1 MNNHA
6 LEGKLDRKKITIV
19 GAGNIGATLALLLA
33 RRETADITL
42 IDINEGVAKG
52 KALDIMEASPILG
65 FNAHVVGTG
74 NYEDTANSDIVIIT
88 AGFPRKPGMSRDDLL
103 FKNFEVVK
111 SVSEQIK
118 RYSPEAFVI
127 VVTNPLD
134 AMTYTA
140 LKVTG
145 FPKERVMGMA
155 GVLDS
160 ARFAYFISEKTNIS
174 VENINAFVIG
184 GHGDDMVPL
193 RKYTT
198 IAGMPV
204 TKFLTKEELE
214 EVIQR
219 TRFGGGEIVQ
229 LLKTGSA
236 FYAPAASILEMV
248 LAIIWNKRKILSA
261 SVYLDGEVG
270 EYYGASGLCVG
281 VPIIL
286 GKEGVEDIIKLDL
299 TEEEWADWRK
309 SVESVRRLVEKL
321 PL

>member
-1 MNNHA
+1 M
-6 LEGKLDRKKITIV
+6 DRKKITIV

-74 NYEDTANSDIVIIT
+74 NYEDTAGSDVVVIT

-103 FKNFEVVK
+103 FKNYEVVK

-118 RYSPEAFVI
+118 KYSPEAFVI

-134 AMTYTA
+134 VMTYTA

-145 FPKERVMGMA
+145 FPKERVIGMA

-160 ARFAYFISEKTNIS
+160 ARFAYFISEKTGIS
-174 VENINAFVIG
+174 VENIKAFVIG

-193 RKYTT
+193 PEYTT
-198 IAGMPV
+198 VSGIPV
-204 TKFLTKEELE
+204 RKFLSEEELS
-214 EVIQR
+214 EVIER

-248 LAIIWNKRKILSA
+248 LAILWNKRKILSA
-261 SVYLDGEVG
+261 SVYLDGEIG
-270 EYYGASGLCVG
+270 EYYGAAGLCVG
-281 VPIIL
+281 VPIVL
-286 GKEGVEDIIKLDL
+286 GKEGVEDIIKLEL
-299 TEEEWADWRK
+299 TDEEWKAWRR
-309 SVESVRRLVEKL
+309 SVDSVRNLVEKL

>member
-1 MNNHA
+1 M
-6 LEGKLDRKKITIV
+6 DRKKITIV

-65 FNAHVVGTG
+65 FNAHVAGTG
-74 NYEDTANSDIVIIT
+74 NYEDTADSDVVVIT

-111 SVSEQIK
+111 SVSEQIRK
-118 RYSPEAFVI
+118 YSPNAFVI

-160 ARFAYFISEKTNIS
+160 ARFAYFISEKTGIS
-174 VENINAFVIG
+174 VENIKAFVIG

-193 RKYTT
+193 PKYTT
-198 IAGMPV
+198 ISGMPV
-204 TKFLTKEELE
+204 KKFLSDEELK
-214 EVIQR
+214 EVIER

-248 LAIIWNKRKILSA
+248 LAILWNKRKILSA
-261 SVYLDGEVG
+261 SVYLDGEAG

-281 VPIIL
+281 VPVVL

-299 TEEEWADWRK
+299 SEEEWQAWRK
-309 SVESVRRLVEKL
+309 SVDSVRRLVEKL

>member
-1 MNNHA
+1 MN
-6 LEGKLDRKKITIV
+6 RKKITIV

-42 IDINEGVAKG
+42 VDIDEGIAKG

-65 FNAHVVGTG
+65 FNAHVTGTAD
-74 NYEDTANSDIVIIT
+74 YADTANSDVVVIT

-103 FKNFEVVK
+103 FKNFEIVK

-118 RYSPEAFVI
+118 KYSPDAFVI

-160 ARFAYFISEKTNIS
+160 ARFAYFISEKTGIS
-174 VENINAFVIG
+174 VENIKAFVIG

-198 IAGMPV
+198 ISGMPV
-204 TKFLTKEELE
+204 TNFLSDEELSE
-214 EVIQR
+214 IIER

-248 LAIIWNKRKILSA
+248 IAILWNKRKILSA
-261 SVYLDGEVG
+261 SVYLDGEIG

-281 VPIIL
+281 VPIVL
-286 GKEGVEDIIKLDL
+286 GKEGVEEIIKLDL
-299 TEEEWADWRK
+299 SDEEWQQWRK
-309 SVESVRRLVEKL
+309 SVESVRKLVEKL

>member
-1 MNNHA
+1 M
-6 LEGKLDRKKITIV
+6 DRKKITIV
-19 GAGNIGATLALLLA
+19 GAGNIGSTLALLLA

-65 FNAHVVGTG
+65 FNAHVTGTG
-74 NYEDTANSDIVIIT
+74 NYEDTADSDVVVIT

-118 RYSPEAFVI
+118 KYSPNAFVI

-160 ARFAYFISEKTNIS
+160 ARFAYFISEKTGIS
-174 VENINAFVIG
+174 VENIKAFVIG

-193 RKYTT
+193 PGYTT
-198 IAGMPV
+198 ISGIPV
-204 TKFLTKEELE
+204 KNFLSEEELQ
-214 EVIQR
+214 EVIER

-248 LAIIWNKRKILSA
+248 LAILWNKRKILSA

-281 VPIIL
+281 VPIVL
-286 GKEGVEDIIKLDL
+286 GKEGVEDIIKLEL
-299 TEEEWADWRK
+299 TDEEWQAWRK
-309 SVESVRRLVEKL
+309 SVDSVRNLVEKL

>member
-1 MNNHA
+1 
-6 LEGKLDRKKITIV
+6 LRRKKITIV

-65 FNAHVVGTG
+65 FNAHVTGTG
-74 NYEDTANSDIVIIT
+74 NYEDTADSDVVVIT

-118 RYSPEAFVI
+118 KYSPEAFVI

-160 ARFAYFISEKTNIS
+160 NDAE
-174 VENINAFVIG
+174 
-184 GHGDDMVPL
+184 
-193 RKYTT
+193 
-198 IAGMPV
+198 
-204 TKFLTKEELE
+204 
-214 EVIQR
+214 
-219 TRFGGGEIVQ
+219 
-229 LLKTGSA
+229 
-236 FYAPAASILEMV
+236 
-248 LAIIWNKRKILSA
+248 AIKVGRLSMT
-261 SVYLDGEVG
+261 YNF
-270 EYYGASGLCVG
+270 
-281 VPIIL
+281 
-286 GKEGVEDIIKLDL
+286 
-299 TEEEWADWRK
+299 
-309 SVESVRRLVEKL
+309 
-321 PL
+321 

>member
-1 MNNHA
+1 M
-6 LEGKLDRKKITIV
+6 DRKKITIV
-19 GAGNIGATLALLLA
+19 GAGNIGSTLALLLA

-74 NYEDTANSDIVIIT
+74 NYEDTANSDVVIIT

-118 RYSPEAFVI
+118 KYSPNAFVI

-160 ARFAYFISEKTNIS
+160 ARFAYFISEKTKIS
-174 VENINAFVIG
+174 VENIRAFVIG

-193 RKYTT
+193 KGYTT
-198 IAGMPV
+198 ISGIPI
-204 TKFLTKEELE
+204 TKFLSEEELNE
-214 EVIQR
+214 LIER

-248 LAIIWNKRKILSA
+248 ISILWNKRKILSA

-286 GKEGVEDIIKLDL
+286 GKEGVEDILKLELSD
-299 TEEEWADWRK
+299 EEWQQWRK
-309 SVESVRRLVEKL
+309 SVESVRKLVEKL

>member
-1 MNNHA
+1 
-6 LEGKLDRKKITIV
+6 LDRKKITIV

-65 FNAHVVGTG
+65 FNAHVIGTG
-74 NYEDTANSDIVIIT
+74 NYEDTAGSDVVVIT

-103 FKNFEVVK
+103 FKNYEVVK

-118 RYSPEAFVI
+118 KYSPEAFVI

-145 FPKERVMGMA
+145 FPKERVIGMA

-160 ARFAYFISEKTNIS
+160 ARFAYFISEKTGIS
-174 VENINAFVIG
+174 VENIKAFVIG

-193 RKYTT
+193 PEYTT
-198 IAGMPV
+198 VSGIPV
-204 TKFLTKEELE
+204 RKFLSEEKLS
-214 EVIQR
+214 EVIER

-248 LAIIWNKRKILSA
+248 LAILWNKRKILSA
-261 SVYLDGEVG
+261 SVYLDGEIG
-270 EYYGASGLCVG
+270 EYYGATGLCVG
-281 VPIIL
+281 VPIVL
-286 GKEGVEDIIKLDL
+286 GKEGVEDIIKLEL
-299 TEEEWADWRK
+299 TDEEWKAWGR
-309 SVESVRRLVEKL
+309 SVDSVRNLVEKL

>member
-1 MNNHA
+1 
-6 LEGKLDRKKITIV
+6 LEGKLERKKITIV

-118 RYSPEAFVI
+118 KYSPEAFVI

-204 TKFLTKEELE
+204 TNFLSKEELE
-214 EVIQR
+214 EVIER

-248 LAIIWNKRKILSA
+248 LAILWNKRKILSA
-261 SVYLDGEVG
+261 SVYLDGDVG

-286 GKEGVEDIIKLDL
+286 GKEGVEEIIKLDL
-299 TEEEWADWRK
+299 TDEEWADWRK
-309 SVESVRRLVEKL
+309 SVESVKRLVEKL

>member
-1 MNNHA
+1 
-6 LEGKLDRKKITIV
+6 LDRKKITIV

-65 FNAHVVGTG
+65 FNAHVIGTG
-74 NYEDTANSDIVIIT
+74 NYEDTAGSDVVVIT

-103 FKNFEVVK
+103 FKNYEVVK

-118 RYSPEAFVI
+118 KYSPEAFVI

-134 AMTYTA
+134 VMTYTA

-145 FPKERVMGMA
+145 FPKERVIGMA

-160 ARFAYFISEKTNIS
+160 ARFAYFISEKTGIS
-174 VENINAFVIG
+174 VENIKAFVIG

-193 RKYTT
+193 PEYTT
-198 IAGMPV
+198 VSGIPV
-204 TKFLTKEELE
+204 RKFLSEEELS
-214 EVIQR
+214 EVIER

-248 LAIIWNKRKILSA
+248 LAILWNKRKILSA
-261 SVYLDGEVG
+261 SVYLDGEIG
-270 EYYGASGLCVG
+270 EYYGAAGLCVG
-281 VPIIL
+281 VPIVL
-286 GKEGVEDIIKLDL
+286 GKEGVEDIIKLEL
-299 TEEEWADWRK
+299 TDEEWKAWRR
-309 SVESVRRLVEKL
+309 SVDSVRNLVEKL

>member
-1 MNNHA
+1 M
-6 LEGKLDRKKITIV
+6 ERKKITIV

-65 FNAHVVGTG
+65 FNAHVTGTG

-118 RYSPEAFVI
+118 KYSPDAFVI

-145 FPKERVMGMA
+145 FPKEKVMGMA

-160 ARFAYFISEKTNIS
+160 ARFAYFISEKTSIS

-198 IAGMPV
+198 IAGLPI
-204 TKFLTKEELE
+204 TDFLSKEELE
-214 EVIQR
+214 EVIER

-236 FYAPAASILEMV
+236 FYAPAASIMEMV
-248 LAIIWNKRKILSA
+248 LSILWNKRKILSA

-270 EYYGASGLCVG
+270 EYYNASGLCVG

-286 GKEGVEDIIKLDL
+286 GKDGVEEIIKLDL
-299 TEEEWADWRK
+299 TEEEWADWKK
-309 SVESVRRLVEKL
+309 SVESVRNLVEKL

>member
-1 MNNHA
+1 M
-6 LEGKLDRKKITIV
+6 DRKKITIV

-65 FNAHVVGTG
+65 FNAHVTGTG
-74 NYEDTANSDIVIIT
+74 NYEDTADSDVVVIT

-118 RYSPEAFVI
+118 KYSPNAFVI

-134 AMTYTA
+134 VMTYTA

-145 FPKERVMGMA
+145 FPKEKVMGMA

-160 ARFAYFISEKTNIS
+160 ARFAYFISEKTGIS
-174 VENINAFVIG
+174 VENIKAFVIG

-193 RKYTT
+193 PGYTT
-198 IAGMPV
+198 ISGIPV
-204 TKFLTKEELE
+204 KNFLSEEELQ
-214 EVIQR
+214 EVIER

-248 LAIIWNKRKILSA
+248 LAILWNKRKILSA

-281 VPIIL
+281 VPIVL
-286 GKEGVEDIIKLDL
+286 GKEGVEDIIKLEL
-299 TEEEWADWRK
+299 TDEEWQAWRK
-309 SVESVRRLVEKL
+309 SVDSVRNLVGKL

>member
-1 MNNHA
+1 M
-6 LEGKLDRKKITIV
+6 DRKKITIV
-19 GAGNIGATLALLLA
+19 GAGNIGSTLALLLA

-65 FNAHVVGTG
+65 FNAHVTGTG
-74 NYEDTANSDIVIIT
+74 NYEDTADSDVVVIT

-118 RYSPEAFVI
+118 KYSPNAFVI

-160 ARFAYFISEKTNIS
+160 ARFAYFISEKTGIS
-174 VENINAFVIG
+174 VENIKAFVIG

-193 RKYTT
+193 PGYTT
-198 IAGMPV
+198 ISGIPV
-204 TKFLTKEELE
+204 KNFLPEEELQ
-214 EVIQR
+214 EVIER

-248 LAIIWNKRKILSA
+248 LAILWNKRKILSA

-281 VPIIL
+281 VPIVL
-286 GKEGVEDIIKLDL
+286 GKEGVEDIIKLEL
-299 TEEEWADWRK
+299 TDEEWQAWRK
-309 SVESVRRLVEKL
+309 SVDSVRNLVEKL

>member
-1 MNNHA
+1 M
-6 LEGKLDRKKITIV
+6 DRKKITIV

-74 NYEDTANSDIVIIT
+74 NYEDTADSDVVVIT

-118 RYSPEAFVI
+118 KYSPDAFVI

-160 ARFAYFISEKTNIS
+160 ARFAYFISEKTGIS
-174 VENINAFVIG
+174 VENIKAFVIG

-193 RKYTT
+193 PQYTT
-198 IAGMPV
+198 VSGMPV
-204 TKFLTKEELE
+204 SNFLSEEELQ
-214 EVIQR
+214 EVIER

-248 LAIIWNKRKILSA
+248 LAILWNKRKILSA

-281 VPIIL
+281 VPIVL

-299 TEEEWADWRK
+299 TEEEWKAWRR

>member
-1 MNNHA
+1 M
-6 LEGKLDRKKITIV
+6 DRKKITIV

-65 FNAHVVGTG
+65 FNARVKGTSDYSETADSDVV
-74 NYEDTANSDIVIIT
+74 VIT

-118 RYSPEAFVI
+118 KYSPNAFVI

-134 AMTYTA
+134 AMTWTA

-145 FPKERVMGMA
+145 FPKERVIGMA

-160 ARFAYFISEKTNIS
+160 ARFAYFISEKTGIS
-174 VENINAFVIG
+174 VENIKAFVIG

-193 RKYTT
+193 KKYTT
-198 IAGMPV
+198 ISGIPAN
-204 TKFLTKEELE
+204 KFLSEEELNE
-214 EVIQR
+214 LIER

-248 LAIIWNKRKILSA
+248 ISILWNKRKILSA
-261 SVYLDGEVG
+261 SVYLDGDVG

-281 VPIIL
+281 VPIVL
-286 GKEGVEDIIKLDL
+286 GKNGVEEVVKLDL
-299 TEEEWADWRK
+299 DEDEWKQWKK
-309 SVESVRRLVEKL
+309 SVDSVRKLVEKL

>member
-1 MNNHA
+1 
-6 LEGKLDRKKITIV
+6 LKRKKITIV

-33 RRETADITL
+33 KEISADIVMV
-42 IDINEGVAKG
+42 DINEGVAKG

-65 FNAHVVGTG
+65 INSCVKGTG
-74 NYEDTANSDIVIIT
+74 NYEETADSDIVVIT

-103 FKNFEVVK
+103 FKNFDVVK

-118 RYSPEAFVI
+118 KYSPNAFVI

-145 FPKERVMGMA
+145 FPKEKVMGMA

-160 ARFAYFISEKTNIS
+160 ARFAYFISEKTGIS
-174 VENINAFVIG
+174 VENIKAFVIG

-193 RKYTT
+193 PKFTT
-198 IAGMPV
+198 VSGIPV
-204 TKFLTKEELE
+204 EKFLSREELNE
-214 EVIQR
+214 IIER

-236 FYAPAASILEMV
+236 FYAPASSILEMV
-248 LAIIWNKRKILSA
+248 LAILRNKRKILSA
-261 SVYLDGEVG
+261 SVYLDGEIG
-270 EYYGASGLCVG
+270 EYYEASGLCVG
-281 VPIIL
+281 VPVVL
-286 GKEGVEDIIKLDL
+286 GRNGIERIIKLELSED
-299 TEEEWADWRK
+299 ERVAWKK
-309 SVESVRRLVEKL
+309 SVESVRKLVEKL
-321 PL
+321 PV

>member
-1 MNNHA
+1 M
-6 LEGKLDRKKITIV
+6 DRKKITIV

-33 RRETADITL
+33 RGETADITL

-65 FNAHVVGTG
+65 FNARVMGTG
-74 NYEDTANSDIVIIT
+74 DYADTADSDVVVIT
-88 AGFPRKPGMSRDDLL
+88 AGFPRKPGMTRDDLL

-111 SVSEQIK
+111 EVSEQIK
-118 RYSPEAFVI
+118 KYSPNAFVI

-145 FPKERVMGMA
+145 FPKERVIGMA

-160 ARFAYFISEKTNIS
+160 ARFAYFISEKTGIS
-174 VENINAFVIG
+174 VENIKAFVIG

-193 RKYTT
+193 KRYTT
-198 IAGMPV
+198 ISGIPV
-204 TKFLTKEELE
+204 AKFLTDDELNE
-214 EVIQR
+214 LIER

-248 LAIIWNKRKILSA
+248 IAILWNKRKILSA
-261 SVYLDGEVG
+261 SVYLDGEIG
-270 EYYGASGLCVG
+270 EYYKASGLCVG
-281 VPIIL
+281 VPIVL
-286 GKEGVEDIIKLDL
+286 GKDGVEKVIKLELD
-299 TEEEWADWRK
+299 EEEWKQWEK
-309 SVESVRRLVEKL
+309 SVDSVRKLVEKL

>member
-1 MNNHA
+1 
-6 LEGKLDRKKITIV
+6 LERKKITIV

-65 FNAHVVGTG
+65 FNAQVTGTG

-118 RYSPEAFVI
+118 KYSPDAFVI

-198 IAGMPV
+198 IAGLPI
-204 TKFLTKEELE
+204 TDFLSKEELE
-214 EVIQR
+214 EVIER

-236 FYAPAASILEMV
+236 FYAPAASIMEMV
-248 LAIIWNKRKILSA
+248 LSILWNKRKILSA

-270 EYYGASGLCVG
+270 EYYSASGLCVG
-281 VPIIL
+281 VPIVI
-286 GKEGVEDIIKLDL
+286 GKDGVEEIIKLDL
-299 TEEEWADWRK
+299 TEEEWADWKK

-321 PL
+321 PI

>member
-1 MNNHA
+1 M
-6 LEGKLDRKKITIV
+6 DRKKITIV

-74 NYEDTANSDIVIIT
+74 NYEDTAGSDVVVIT

-103 FKNFEVVK
+103 FKNYEVVK

-118 RYSPEAFVI
+118 KYSPEAFVI

-145 FPKERVMGMA
+145 FPKERVIGMA

-160 ARFAYFISEKTNIS
+160 ARFAYFISEKTGIS
-174 VENINAFVIG
+174 VENIKAFVIG

-193 RKYTT
+193 PEYTT
-198 IAGMPV
+198 VSGIPV
-204 TKFLTKEELE
+204 RKFLSEEELS
-214 EVIQR
+214 EVIER

-248 LAIIWNKRKILSA
+248 LAILWNKRKILSA
-261 SVYLDGEVG
+261 SVYLDGEIG
-270 EYYGASGLCVG
+270 KYYGATGLCVG
-281 VPIIL
+281 VPIVL
-286 GKEGVEDIIKLDL
+286 GKEGVEDIIKLEL
-299 TEEEWADWRK
+299 TDEEWKAWRR
-309 SVESVRRLVEKL
+309 SVDSVRNLVEKL

>member
-1 MNNHA
+1 M
-6 LEGKLDRKKITIV
+6 DRKKITIV
-19 GAGNIGATLALLLA
+19 GAGNIGSTLALLLA

-65 FNAHVVGTG
+65 FNAHVTGTG
-74 NYEDTANSDIVIIT
+74 NYEDTADSDVVVIT

-118 RYSPEAFVI
+118 KYSPNAFVI

-160 ARFAYFISEKTNIS
+160 ARFAYFISEKTGIS
-174 VENINAFVIG
+174 VENIKAFVIG

-193 RKYTT
+193 PEYTT
-198 IAGMPV
+198 ISGIPV
-204 TKFLTKEELE
+204 KKFLSDEELQ
-214 EVIQR
+214 EVIER

-248 LAIIWNKRKILSA
+248 LAILWNKRKILSA

-281 VPIIL
+281 VPIVL
-286 GKEGVEDIIKLDL
+286 GKEGVEDIIKLEL
-299 TEEEWADWRK
+299 TDEEWQAWRK
-309 SVESVRRLVEKL
+309 SVDSVRNLVEKL

>member
-1 MNNHA
+1 MN
-6 LEGKLDRKKITIV
+6 RKKITIV

-42 IDINEGVAKG
+42 VDIDEGIAKG

-65 FNAHVVGTG
+65 FNAHVTGTAD
-74 NYEDTANSDIVIIT
+74 YADTANSDVVIIT

-118 RYSPEAFVI
+118 KYSPNAFVI

-145 FPKERVMGMA
+145 FPKEKVLGMA

-160 ARFAYFISEKTNIS
+160 ARFAYFISEKTGIS
-174 VENINAFVIG
+174 VENIKAFVIG

-193 RKYTT
+193 KKYTT
-198 IAGMPV
+198 ISGMPV
-204 TKFLTKEELE
+204 TNFLSDEELSE
-214 EVIQR
+214 IIER

-248 LAIIWNKRKILSA
+248 IAILWNKRKILSA
-261 SVYLDGEVG
+261 SVYLDGEIG

-281 VPIIL
+281 VPIVL
-286 GKEGVEDIIKLDL
+286 GKEGVEEIIKLDL
-299 TEEEWADWRK
+299 SEEEWQQWRR
-309 SVESVRRLVEKL
+309 SVESVKKLVEKL

>member
-1 MNNHA
+1 M
-6 LEGKLDRKKITIV
+6 DRKKITIV

-74 NYEDTANSDIVIIT
+74 NYEDTAGSDVVVIT

-118 RYSPEAFVI
+118 KYSPEAFVI

-145 FPKERVMGMA
+145 FPKEKVMGMA

-160 ARFAYFISEKTNIS
+160 ARFAYFISEKTGIS
-174 VENINAFVIG
+174 VENIKAFVIG

-193 RKYTT
+193 PEYTT
-198 IAGMPV
+198 ISGIPV
-204 TKFLTKEELE
+204 RKFLSDEELQ
-214 EVIQR
+214 EVIER

-248 LAIIWNKRKILSA
+248 LAILWNKRKILSA
-261 SVYLDGEVG
+261 SVYLDGEIG

-281 VPIIL
+281 VPIVL
-286 GKEGVEDIIKLDL
+286 GKEGVEGIIKLDL
-299 TEEEWADWRK
+299 TDEEWQAWRK
-309 SVESVRRLVEKL
+309 SVDSVRKLVEKL

>member
-1 MNNHA
+1 M
-6 LEGKLDRKKITIV
+6 EKKKITIV
-19 GAGNIGATLALLLA
+19 GAGNIGSTLALLLA

-65 FNAHVVGTG
+65 FNSHVVGTG
-74 NYEDTANSDIVIIT
+74 DYKDTANSDVVVIT

-103 FKNFEVVK
+103 FKNYEVVK
-111 SVSEQIK
+111 SVCEQIK

-160 ARFAYFISEKTNIS
+160 ARFAYFISEKTGIS

-193 RKYTT
+193 RKFTT

-204 TKFLTKEELE
+204 TNFLSKEELE
-214 EVIQR
+214 EVIER

-236 FYAPAASILEMV
+236 FYAPAASILDMV
-248 LAIIWNKRKILSA
+248 LAILWNKRKILSA

-281 VPIIL
+281 VPIVL
-286 GKEGVEDIIKLDL
+286 GKDGVEEIIKLDL
-299 TEEEWADWRK
+299 SDEEWADWRK
-309 SVESVRRLVEKL
+309 SVDSVRKLVEKL

>member
-1 MNNHA
+1 M
-6 LEGKLDRKKITIV
+6 DRKKITIV

-65 FNAHVVGTG
+65 FNAHVTGTG
-74 NYEDTANSDIVIIT
+74 NYEDTADSDVVVIT

-118 RYSPEAFVI
+118 KYSPNAFVI

-160 ARFAYFISEKTNIS
+160 ARFAYFISEKTGIS
-174 VENINAFVIG
+174 VENIKAFVIG

-193 RKYTT
+193 PKYTT
-198 IAGMPV
+198 ISGLPV
-204 TKFLTKEELE
+204 TKFLSEEELQ
-214 EVIQR
+214 EVIER

-248 LAIIWNKRKILSA
+248 LAILWNKRKILSA
-261 SVYLDGEVG
+261 SVYLDGEIG

-299 TEEEWADWRK
+299 SEEEWQAWRK
-309 SVESVRRLVEKL
+309 SVDSVRKLVEKL

>member
-1 MNNHA
+1 
-6 LEGKLDRKKITIV
+6 LDRKKITIV

-65 FNAHVVGTG
+65 FNAHVTGTG
-74 NYEDTANSDIVIIT
+74 NYEDTADSDVVVIT

-118 RYSPEAFVI
+118 KYSPNAFVI

-160 ARFAYFISEKTNIS
+160 ARFAYFISEKTGIS
-174 VENINAFVIG
+174 VENIKAFVIG

-193 RKYTT
+193 PKYTT
-198 IAGMPV
+198 ISGLPV
-204 TKFLTKEELE
+204 TKFLSEEELQ
-214 EVIQR
+214 EVIER

-248 LAIIWNKRKILSA
+248 LAILWNKRKILSA
-261 SVYLDGEVG
+261 SVYLDGEIG

-299 TEEEWADWRK
+299 SEEEWQAWRK
-309 SVESVRRLVEKL
+309 SVDSVRKLVEKL

>member
-1 MNNHA
+1 
-6 LEGKLDRKKITIV
+6 LDRKKITIV

-65 FNAHVVGTG
+65 FNARVTGTG
-74 NYEDTANSDIVIIT
+74 NYEDTADSDVVVIT

-118 RYSPEAFVI
+118 KYSPNAFVI

-160 ARFAYFISEKTNIS
+160 ARFAYFISEKTGIS
-174 VENINAFVIG
+174 VENIKAFVIG

-193 RKYTT
+193 PEYTT
-198 IAGMPV
+198 ISGMPV
-204 TKFLTKEELE
+204 RKFLSEEELQ
-214 EVIQR
+214 EVIER

-248 LAIIWNKRKILSA
+248 LAILWNKRKILSA

-281 VPIIL
+281 VPIVL
-286 GKEGVEDIIKLDL
+286 GKEGVEDIIKLEL
-299 TEEEWADWRK
+299 TDEEWQAWKK
-309 SVESVRRLVEKL
+309 SVDSVRRLVEKL

>member
-1 MNNHA
+1 M
-6 LEGKLDRKKITIV
+6 DRKKITIV

-65 FNAHVVGTG
+65 FNARVTGTG
-74 NYEDTANSDIVIIT
+74 NYEDTADSDVVVIT

-118 RYSPEAFVI
+118 KYSPNAFVI

-160 ARFAYFISEKTNIS
+160 ARFAYFISEKTGIS
-174 VENINAFVIG
+174 VENIKAFVIG

-193 RKYTT
+193 PEYTT
-198 IAGMPV
+198 ISGMPV
-204 TKFLTKEELE
+204 RKFLSEEELQ
-214 EVIQR
+214 EVIER

-248 LAIIWNKRKILSA
+248 LAILWNKRKILSA
-261 SVYLDGEVG
+261 SVYLDGEAG

-281 VPIIL
+281 VPIVL
-286 GKEGVEDIIKLDL
+286 GKEGVEDIIKLEL
-299 TEEEWADWRK
+299 TDEEWQAWKK
-309 SVESVRRLVEKL
+309 SVDSVRRLVEKL

>member
-1 MNNHA
+1 MN
-6 LEGKLDRKKITIV
+6 EEEKLRRKKITIV

-65 FNAHVVGTG
+65 FNAHVTGTG
-74 NYEDTANSDIVIIT
+74 NYEDTADSDVVVIT

-160 ARFAYFISEKTNIS
+160 ARFAYFISEKTGIS
-174 VENINAFVIG
+174 VENIKAFVIG

-193 RKYTT
+193 PEYTT
-198 IAGMPV
+198 VSGIPV
-204 TKFLTKEELE
+204 REFLSDDELK
-214 EVIQR
+214 EVIER

-248 LAIIWNKRKILSA
+248 LAILWNKRKILSA

-270 EYYGASGLCVG
+270 EYYGAPGLCVG
-281 VPIIL
+281 VPVVL
-286 GKEGVEDIIKLDL
+286 GKDGVEDIIKLKL
-299 TEEEWADWRK
+299 TDEEWEAWRR
-309 SVESVRRLVEKL
+309 SVNSVRNLVEKL

>member
-1 MNNHA
+1 M
-6 LEGKLDRKKITIV
+6 DRKKITIV

-65 FNAHVVGTG
+65 FNAHVTGTG
-74 NYEDTANSDIVIIT
+74 NYEDTADSDVVVIT

-111 SVSEQIK
+111 SVSEQIRK
-118 RYSPEAFVI
+118 YSPNAFVI

-160 ARFAYFISEKTNIS
+160 ARFAYFISEKTGIS
-174 VENINAFVIG
+174 VENIKAFVIG

-193 RKYTT
+193 PKYTT
-198 IAGMPV
+198 ISGMPV
-204 TKFLTKEELE
+204 KKFLSDEELK
-214 EVIQR
+214 EVIER

-248 LAIIWNKRKILSA
+248 LAILWNKRKILSA
-261 SVYLDGEVG
+261 SVYLDGEAG

-281 VPIIL
+281 VPVVL

-299 TEEEWADWRK
+299 SEEEWQAWRK
-309 SVESVRRLVEKL
+309 SVDSVRRLVEKL

>member
-1 MNNHA
+1 LNNHA

-204 TKFLTKEELE
+204 TKFVTKEELE

>member
-1 MNNHA
+1 
-6 LEGKLDRKKITIV
+6 LDRKKITIV

-65 FNAHVVGTG
+65 FNAHVTGTG
-74 NYEDTANSDIVIIT
+74 NYEDTADSDVVVIT

-111 SVSEQIK
+111 SVSEQIRK
-118 RYSPEAFVI
+118 YSPNAFVI

-160 ARFAYFISEKTNIS
+160 ARFAYFISEKTGIS
-174 VENINAFVIG
+174 VENIKAFVIG

-193 RKYTT
+193 PKYTT
-198 IAGMPV
+198 ISGMPV
-204 TKFLTKEELE
+204 KKFLSDEELK
-214 EVIQR
+214 EVIER

-248 LAIIWNKRKILSA
+248 LAILWNKRKILSA
-261 SVYLDGEVG
+261 SVYLDGEAG

-281 VPIIL
+281 VPVVL

-299 TEEEWADWRK
+299 SEEEWQAWRK
-309 SVESVRRLVEKL
+309 SVDSVRRLVEKL